1 MRRLKRNNSV
11 DDIYDQMQN
20 MMNQLQQNTL
30 DLVRGVPVD
39 IQEEDQHYK
48 LTADLPGVQKENI
61 DLKADEETLQIAAE
75 TTEELEEHNEKYVR
89 KERSQ
94 RTFQRTVHWP
104 SKVQPETIEA
114 DYEEGV
120 LTVTAEKQEDN
131 SKDIEIN

>member
-11 DDIYDQMQN
+11 DDIYDQMQT

>member
-11 DDIYDQMQN
+11 DDLYDQMQN

-39 IQEEDQHYK
+39 IQEEDKHYK
-48 LTADLPGVQKENI
+48 LTADLPGVQKEDI

-75 TTEELEEHNEKYVR
+75 TTQELEEHNEKYVR

-94 RTFQRTVHWP
+94 RTFQRNIVWP
-104 SKVQPETIEA
+104 NKVQPETVEA
-114 DYEEGV
+114 NYEEGV